1 MENVLILQG
10 GGSLGAYECGV
21 FKVLYEQNIKFDIVA
36 GTSIGAV
43 NASIISASKYN
54 PAKALEEFWL
64 DIADKFTPEYLPYP
78 FNAFYSLSIA
88 SIFGNPKVFKPRWFN
103 PYDDW
108 TYLYD
113 LEPLKDTLMHYIDL
127 DNLRNR
133 LIITATDIQRS
144 EPVAFDS
151 NSILG
156 DEIKWLKPT
165 GPFGLIDEWPDG
177 RKETRRI
184 VMMGGGT
191 GLAPFISMT
200 LHLKAKRDKREI
212 VVLHGASYV
221 DELSYRELLT
231 DLEEESLDKGRDEW
245 NFRYRAT
252 ISRPD
257 EWFNRS
263 WGGHKGRVET
273 FLKKDPTTGKS
284 ALEELVGEKI
294 TPENTMFYVCGWQGT
309 VDGVLQYLE
318 PLGFVEE
325 KKKRP
330 DKTYD
335 IRYES
340 YG

>member
-1 MENVLILQG
+1 MVVSNKG
-10 GGSLGAYECGV
+10 
-21 FKVLYEQNIKFDIVA
+21 
-36 GTSIGAV
+36 
-43 NASIISASKYN
+43 IISFIRVYKEDLAIFRIK
-54 PAKALEEFWL
+54 PVEGQVPDFKAGQFVT
-64 DIADKFTPEYLPYP
+64 IGLPVKSENGKIVRRAY
-78 FNAFYSLSIA
+78 SIA
-88 SIFGNPKVFKPRWFN
+88 SPPEQKKYFELLIRWVRKPV
-103 PYDDW
+103 PG
-108 TYLYD
+108 
-113 LEPLKDTLMHYIDL
+113 
-127 DNLRNR
+127 R
-133 LIITATDIQRS
+133 LTT
-144 EPVAFDS
+144 ELFDRKE
-151 NSILG
+151 G
-156 DEIKWLKPT
+156 DEIEWLKPT
-165 GPFGLIDEWPDG
+165 GPFGLINEWPDG

-191 GLAPFISMT
+191 GLAPFISMA

-212 VVLHGASYV
+212 IVLHGASYV